1 MHKFIKKCGTVVEVE
16 RFIQS
21 PKLSDGY
28 VWQCESTL
36 GHVESVWRAVEGRRR
51 AQEGIGGLAVSPHR
65 SNEGHRRQ
73 NLGSLLRTYVR
84 T

>member
-16 RFIQS
+16 RFMQS

-36 GHVESVWRAVEGRRR
+36 GRGESVWREVVEPHETKGTLFGYDEK
-51 AQEGIGGLAVSPHR
+51 AFLA
-65 SNEGHRRQ
+65 RQ
-73 NLGSLLRTYVR
+73 YK
-84 T
+84 